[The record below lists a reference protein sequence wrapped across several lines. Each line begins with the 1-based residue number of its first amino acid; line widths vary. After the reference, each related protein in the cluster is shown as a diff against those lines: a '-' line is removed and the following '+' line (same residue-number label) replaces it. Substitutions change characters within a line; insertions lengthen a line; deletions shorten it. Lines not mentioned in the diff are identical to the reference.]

1 MTAFGVSGSK
11 LLGSATRKMNGQLVN
26 RSFLY
31 YISLQYTAEI
41 WFYFLM
47 QVKFECWRSSPEIV
61 NWMTSQGLGQTDDDY
76 LQLWD
81 MFQKRAY
88 MKVVEANGD
97 NEIPIVLWTSRL
109 TAEGAVD
116 KYLDNETHII
126 QIWTTGSD
134 KVIAELVNKGFR
146 VIFSNYDALYFDCG

>member
-1 MTAFGVSGSK
+1 
-11 LLGSATRKMNGQLVN
+11 
-26 RSFLY
+26 
-31 YISLQYTAEI
+31 
-41 WFYFLM
+41 M
-47 QVKFECWRSSPEIV
+47 QVNFECWRSSPEIV
-61 NWMTSQGLGQTDDDY
+61 NWMTSQGLGQTDEDY

-88 MKVVEANGD
+88 MKVVEANRD

-116 KYLDNETHII
+116 KYLDNEKYII
-126 QIWTTGSD
+126 QIWTNGND

>member
-1 MTAFGVSGSK
+1 
-11 LLGSATRKMNGQLVN
+11 
-26 RSFLY
+26 
-31 YISLQYTAEI
+31 
-41 WFYFLM
+41 
-47 QVKFECWRSSPEIV
+47 
-61 NWMTSQGLGQTDDDY
+61 MTSQGLGQTDEDY

-88 MKVVEANGD
+88 MKVVEANRD

-116 KYLDNETHII
+116 KYLDNEKYII
-126 QIWTTGSD
+126 QIWTNGND